1 MLKTARLAIGKQTD
15 TTASARDRPGGSTPP
30 GASGSAPATARRYMV
45 ALGALAVALLFRYLL
60 REPFGL
66 RVPFLQ
72 FYPTILVAA
81 WYGGLGPGL
90 LVTALSAL
98 AAMYWFLPP
107 VGLAVGD
114 PTDLL
119 SLGVFVATGLV
130 ISWLNHR
137 LHAAEEA
144 QRTAARA
151 ATARAERLD
160 AVLNMTVDGIIV
172 IDAKGCIEAFNR
184 GAQELFGYPE
194 AEVLGRN
201 VSILM
206 PSPDHERH
214 DSYLDRFLTTGEAR
228 IIGSG
233 REVSGRRRDG
243 TLFPVHLSVGEMR
256 IGGERKFTGMLR
268 DLSKRVDLEGQL
280 GASEAKWRAVVDSA
294 VDAIV
299 VIDAHGRIEAFN
311 QAAERLFGYTAGD
324 VHGRNVNVLM
334 PAPYHEE
341 HDTYLARYLVTG
353 RARIIGAG
361 REVQGRRKDG
371 TTFPLHLSVGEM
383 ILQGERKFTGILH
396 DLTDRVQLE
405 GQFREQAAL
414 AKLGEMAAVIAH
426 EVKNPLAGI
435 RGAMQVF
442 GTRMTGEGANTQIV
456 TEIIA
461 RIDALDQMMKDLL
474 LFARPPKPKHAPTDL
489 VPLVRMT
496 ASLLSQDP
504 ALHDMDIDVD
514 GAAPLVS
521 ADSDML
527 RIVFQN
533 LLINSA
539 HAMRGKGRIHVAV
552 DTIDTDCQVTFIDGG
567 PGIAADIR
575 EKIFTPFFTTKS
587 RGTGLGLPTVKRL
600 IEAHNGKI
608 AITCPPAG
616 GTTVV
621 ISLPIASA

>member
-1 MLKTARLAIGKQTD
+1 L
-15 TTASARDRPGGSTPP
+15 
-30 GASGSAPATARRYMV
+30 RYAV
-45 ALGALAVALLFRYLL
+45 ALGALAAALLFRYLL
-60 REPFGL
+60 RESLGL
-66 RVPFLQ
+66 KVPYLQ
-72 FYPTILVAA
+72 FYPAIIVAA

-90 LVTALSAL
+90 LVTTLSTL
-98 AAMYWFLPP
+98 AAMYWLLPP
-107 VGLAVGD
+107 GGVAVGD
-114 PTDLL
+114 PADLL
-119 SLGVFVATGLV
+119 SLGVFVATGIV

-137 LHAAEEA
+137 LHLAEDA
-144 QRTAARA
+144 QRTAATTA
-151 ATARAERLD
+151 MARAERLD
-160 AVLNMTVDGIIV
+160 AILNMTVDGIIV
-172 IDAKGCIEAFNR
+172 IDAKGRIEAFNR

-206 PSPDHERH
+206 PSPDHEQH
-214 DSYLDRFLTTGEAR
+214 DAYLERFLTTGEAR
-228 IIGSG
+228 IIGIG
-233 REVSGRRRDG
+233 REVAGRRRDG
-243 TLFPVHLSVGEMR
+243 TVFPVHLSVGEMR

-268 DLSKRVDLEGQL
+268 DQSKRVHLEGQL

-294 VDAIV
+294 VDGII
-299 VIDAHGRIEAFN
+299 VIDPHGRIEAFN
-311 QAAERLFGYTAGD
+311 QAAERLFGYTAQE
-324 VHGRNVNVLM
+324 VHGQNVNVLM
-334 PAPYHEE
+334 PSPYHEE
-341 HDTYLARYLVTG
+341 HDTYLARYLATG
-353 RARIIGAG
+353 RPKIIGVG

-383 ILQGERKFTGILH
+383 IIQGERKFTGILH

-405 GQFREQAAL
+405 GQLREQAAL

-442 GTRMTGEGANTQIV
+442 GDRMTREGANTQILK
-456 TEIIA
+456 EIIA
-461 RIDALDQMMKDLL
+461 RIDSLDQMMKDLL

-504 ALHDMDIDVD
+504 ALQDVDVEID
-514 GAAPLVS
+514 GAAPPVS
-521 ADSDML
+521 ADSEML

-539 HAMRGKGRIHVAV
+539 HAMQGKGRIRVAV
-552 DTIDTDCQVTFIDGG
+552 DTIDRDCQVAFIDGG
-567 PGIAADIR
+567 PGIPADIR

-608 AITCPPAG
+608 AVDCPPAG

-621 ISLPIASA
+621 IRLPIGTA